1 MNKKL
6 KYLAAI
12 PLYGTCIL
20 LIYMFV
26 LCLKEEIS
34 KKRFFKVFF
43 ICAIV
48 SAICWYMVMMI
59 VYIISKKIINFD
71 FNKIGLII
79 TMIIGGYM
87 MNTFTFIY
95 VDKKWDYLV
104 YEGIKEEKSM
114 IEVNQKKIIRIG
126 LILAIIITIL
136 AFVAI
141 IVFKLI

>member
-34 KKRFFKVFF
+34 KKRFFKTFF

-71 FNKIGLII
+71 LTN
-79 TMIIGGYM
+79 
-87 MNTFTFIY
+87 
-95 VDKKWDYLV
+95 
-104 YEGIKEEKSM
+104 
-114 IEVNQKKIIRIG
+114 
-126 LILAIIITIL
+126 
-136 AFVAI
+136 
-141 IVFKLI
+141 